1 TDPML
6 DKAGIE
12 VALNKTTL
20 APGEKTTGT
29 AVYTTT
35 EADLKKAELV
45 NVATVEGT
53 PPGYDPEDPES
64 PQKPT
69 SEDKDVI
76 KVDKPGKPTPV
87 DPPKPGDPKP
97 TPQPEQPE
105 PGKQLPKTAT
115 ELFNLMAVG
124 LSLLLTGTI
133 YMIANRRRNKA

>member
-1 TDPML
+1 DEVEVPTDPTSAIELEKTSDVEEVTYIGQEVTYTFVATNTGDTTLTDVVVTHPML

-20 APGEKTTGT
+20 ALSEKTTGT

-45 NVATVEGT
+45 NVATEEGT

-87 DPPKPGDPKP
+87 GPP
-97 TPQPEQPE
+97 
-105 PGKQLPKTAT
+105 
-115 ELFNLMAVG
+115 
-124 LSLLLTGTI
+124 
-133 YMIANRRRNKA
+133 